1 MDEDFDCI
9 VVGAGP
15 AGSMA
20 AKTMAQAGVRVL
32 LLEKHPR
39 IGVPLQCGEG
49 ISYSGL
55 ARFVEPQAEWISAH
69 VNGALLV
76 SPSKQRLLVNHPRA
90 GFVLDRKT
98 FDRRLAEAAAS
109 QGAVVMTDSCAV
121 GLLPGGGGGFG
132 GVRVL
137 QNGREKDYR
146 AGVIVAADGVESLVA
161 RWAGIDSSLGLEQV
175 DSAAQYLLSQVEVE
189 PETVEFHLG
198 RDIAPGGYAWV
209 FPKGRNSANVGLAI
223 APHRSVKKAKEFL
236 DRFVSKRFSRYR
248 VMEFMMGAV
257 PSYDRKRPL
266 VRENVLLAGDAGRLV
281 DSLSGAGISNAMLSG
296 KLAGETVS
304 RFVKNGKCSLLEL
317 KPYQDQLL
325 KEKGSE
331 LRFYSYCRAIYLKM
345 TDEDFDAVIRF
356 LKDYLGDETIHS
368 IQPLALIKTI
378 IKSNR
383 RLLPLLRHLV
393 W

>member
-1 MDEDFDCI
+1 MDNRFDCI

-20 AKTMAQAGVRVL
+20 AQTMAQAGIKVL

-39 IGVPLQCGEG
+39 IGEPLQCGEG
-49 ISYSGL
+49 ISCSGL

-69 VNGALLV
+69 IHKALLV
-76 SPSKQRLLVNHPRA
+76 SPSQQRLLVNHPQA
-90 GFVLDRKT
+90 GFVLNRKI

-109 QGAVVMTDSCAV
+109 QGATVMTDSCAV
-121 GLLPGGGGGFG
+121 GLLPGDGRGFG

-137 QNGREKDYR
+137 QDGREKDYHAR
-146 AGVIVAADGVESLVA
+146 VIVAADGVESLVA
-161 RWAGIDSSLGLEQV
+161 RWAGIDSSLGLDQV

-189 PETVEFHLG
+189 PDLMEFHLG
-198 RDIAPGGYAWV
+198 RDVAPGGYAWV
-209 FPKGRNSANVGLAI
+209 FPKGPTSANVGLAI
-223 APHRSVKKAKEFL
+223 APHRSVKKAKELL
-236 DRFVSKRFSRYR
+236 DQFASRRFSRYR

-257 PSYDRKRPL
+257 PSYNRKRAL
-266 VRENVLLAGDAGRLV
+266 VKENVLLVGDAGRV
-281 DSLSGAGISNAMLSG
+281 IDSLSGAGISNALLSG

-304 RFVKNGKCSLLEL
+304 RFMKDGKSSLSRL
-317 KPYQDQLL
+317 KRYQDELL

-345 TDEDFDAVIRF
+345 TDEDFDAVVRF
-356 LKDYLGDETIHS
+356 LQDYLGDETIYS

-383 RLLPLLRHLV
+383 RLFPLLRHLV